1 MLSLGKNVYTLEEE
15 EEENARDVSIF
26 KCKTKPDLLNQHR
39 LSGGFHLQL
48 QRPHL
53 KYYASIQTLVEEDLN
68 LDGWVHHHISHP
80 TS

>member
-15 EEENARDVSIF
+15 ENARDVSIF
-26 KCKTKPDLLNQHR
+26 KYKTKPDLLNQHR

-53 KYYASIQTLVEEDLN
+53 KY
-68 LDGWVHHHISHP
+68 
-80 TS
+80 